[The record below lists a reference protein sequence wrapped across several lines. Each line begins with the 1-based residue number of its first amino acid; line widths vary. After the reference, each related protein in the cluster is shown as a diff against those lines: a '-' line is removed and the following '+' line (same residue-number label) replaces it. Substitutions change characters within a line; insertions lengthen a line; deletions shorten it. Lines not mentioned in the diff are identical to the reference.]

1 MGFNVVYHYLDED
14 KIQKEFLIVLDLW
27 IRKEET
33 KKVLCD
39 DKGNPLYHDNGEVKE
54 AVFNSYV
61 FKWPTTSGPWS
72 NTKLR
77 ELYRKKEI
85 PDSTWEEYN
94 CCFVKRKE
102 TYATAEKILRAC
114 QEAERKGESIA
125 EAAKSA
131 DDEPPPKETRKFRAL
146 RAEEASRKVAWPPRR
161 KRRSGPSLC
170 RVEDL
175 HSPTISDSEDGS
187 PPHHK
192 GTDLE
197 SDDDLDDSVL
207 QSNQNALTSL
217 QQSLNNTNSTPSAS
231 PLLPPP
237 STPLASTPKRRKMKD
252 EDEILRK
259 LYPGVDLDKPIT
271 GRDFL
276 KCHRIL
282 MKAVLQLKG
291 TYSSQPLCENEV
303 SGGTSEE
310 ADDILRQWPVMDKD
324 AFTTLEAALFSRR
337 EEEVQL
343 EGSGSSKK
351 GKYKS
356 MLKAIIAE
364 EKFIHKNVE
373 GMIPKLL
380 KAMFSVQ
387 VQPHF
392 VFSSKSTTKNPDT
405 IRFEVTE
412 SYMVVKDVVLLK
424 HPSADILTI
433 REKIKTWWDHKS
445 DRTKGIAKND

>member
-1 MGFNVVYHYLDED
+1 
-14 KIQKEFLIVLDLW
+14 
-27 IRKEET
+27 
-33 KKVLCD
+33 
-39 DKGNPLYHDNGEVKE
+39 
-54 AVFNSYV
+54 
-61 FKWPTTSGPWS
+61 
-72 NTKLR
+72 
-77 ELYRKKEI
+77 
-85 PDSTWEEYN
+85 
-94 CCFVKRKE
+94 
-102 TYATAEKILRAC
+102 
-114 QEAERKGESIA
+114 
-125 EAAKSA
+125 
-131 DDEPPPKETRKFRAL
+131 
-146 RAEEASRKVAWPPRR
+146 
-161 KRRSGPSLC
+161 
-170 RVEDL
+170 
-175 HSPTISDSEDGS
+175 
-187 PPHHK
+187 
-192 GTDLE
+192 
-197 SDDDLDDSVL
+197 
-207 QSNQNALTSL
+207 
-217 QQSLNNTNSTPSAS
+217 
-231 PLLPPP
+231 
-237 STPLASTPKRRKMKD
+237 MKD

-276 KCHRIL
+276 KCRKLSPFFSFYKLVIYIIITSSIILDRIL

-356 MLKAIIAE
+356 MVCDCLRSPNYVLQVKILLMLQLKAIIAE

-412 SYMVVKDVVLLK
+412 SYMVVKGNGYGATLIFEDGLQSLIV
-424 HPSADILTI
+424 SF
-433 REKIKTWWDHKS
+433 
-445 DRTKGIAKND
+445 